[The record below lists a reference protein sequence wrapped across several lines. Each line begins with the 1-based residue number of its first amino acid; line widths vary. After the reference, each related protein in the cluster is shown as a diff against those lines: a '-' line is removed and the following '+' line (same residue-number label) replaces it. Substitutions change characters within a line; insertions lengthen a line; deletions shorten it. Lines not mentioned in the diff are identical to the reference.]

1 MQSRPNNTDETLVL
15 APPKKPALKRLL
27 PLALPLLSALI
38 TFANSDRLQRLDR
51 HLQNTFATLNATQ
64 NPHPAPPELV
74 IIAIDDDSLVQFQQS
89 PPLKREL
96 YARVITRL
104 MDAGAKAIALDV
116 IFDLPGPDTMFT
128 AEMPEANPDCSQR
141 QPALP
146 PNDRALRTALEKYQT
161 RLILGV
167 EQDQIQGKN
176 DDWNQSKLV
185 LPYCPFRFKNLTY
198 GSINFPFGKD
208 DRVHQFGDRISY
220 GQRSP
225 QGGSQADRSAEPPE
239 ETIPSLALALIQ
251 TAQRPLPKT
260 PPTDIPYLALPGEAF
275 RLPTIPMW
283 HILSDENWNS
293 SSLESGRYF
302 KDKLILIGSTAQLY
316 GDRHE
321 TPVGKMAGLE
331 IHAHA
336 AAALLQSRNLKPALA
351 HPWQNA
357 LLTLIITLIPT
368 TLLLRKSN
376 KKLGRSPL
384 QRSLLLLFSGGLW
397 LTISY
402 ATFALLLLH
411 LPTALPTLTLTV
423 AALLQP
429 IAALLTDRHYQAQLR
444 KTLKRYGA
452 SPLIQEII
460 EQQPDPKLQNLL
472 QERKEELQNKT
483 LGGRYKISAILSSG
497 GFSETYLAQD
507 IQLPG
512 SPTCVVKQLR
522 PRSNDPKHLRLARR
536 LFDREAKTLL
546 QLGAY
551 DRIPQLMAYFEEDEE
566 FYLIQ
571 QYIPGNPLSTVLT
584 LGRQLPE
591 ITVLT
596 ILTELLQILDFVHK
610 NNVLHRDIKP
620 SNIIQRTPDQ
630 HLVLIDFGAVKAL
643 ETLEDQSIRN
653 GENSDQNLTIGIG
666 TQGYMAPEQQLGNPC
681 PQSDLYSIGILGIQA
696 LTGLPASQLLP
707 HPETQ
712 IISWHAH
719 AHTSITLASILNKL
733 THPNP
738 KARYTTAIEALISI
752 LPLLPNPGYT
762 QSIPLPLTPQYPP
775 TTALDF
781 TDSQSD
787 EPIEDPTDV
796 DQPTRLWSPAA
807 PHSGDLPIT
816 AQPPTLP
823 PKTED
828 SKP

>member
-1 MQSRPNNTDETLVL
+1 MQSRPNNTDKTLIL
-15 APPKKPALKRLL
+15 TPHKKLSLKRLL
-27 PLALPLLSALI
+27 PLTLPLLTALI
-38 TFANSDRLQRLDR
+38 TLANPDRLQKIDR
-51 HLQNTFATLNATQ
+51 HLQGTFATLNAIQ

-74 IIAIDDDSLVQFQQS
+74 IVAIDDDSLAQLQQS

-96 YARVITRL
+96 YARAITRL
-104 MDAGAKAIALDV
+104 MDAGARAIALDV
-116 IFDLPGPDTMFT
+116 IFDLPSPDTVFT
-128 AEMPEANPDCSQR
+128 AEMLEANPDCSQS
-141 QPALP
+141 QPKLS
-146 PNDRALRTALEKYQT
+146 PNDQALRTAIEKYQN
-161 RLILGV
+161 RLILGI
-167 EQDQIQGKN
+167 EYERFQGKN

-185 LPYCPFRFKNLTY
+185 LPYCPFRFPNLAY
-198 GSINFPFGKD
+198 GSITVPLDKD
-208 DRVHQFGDRISY
+208 NKVHQFGDRISY
-220 GQRSP
+220 DQSGP
-225 QGGSQADRSAEPPE
+225 QADDSTNIPNK
-239 ETIPSLALALIQ
+239 TIPSLALALIQ
-251 TAQRPLPKT
+251 TAQRPSPKK

-275 RLPTIPMW
+275 RLLTIPLW
-283 HILSDENWNS
+283 HVLSDENWNS
-293 SSLESGRYF
+293 SSLESGKYF
-302 KDKLILIGSTAQLY
+302 KDKLILIGGTAQIF
-316 GDRHE
+316 GDRLE

-336 AAALLQSRNLKPALA
+336 AAALLQSRDLKPALA
-351 HPWQNA
+351 QPWQNA
-357 LLTLIITLIPT
+357 LLALIITLIPT
-368 TLLLRKSN
+368 VLLLKESNQKS
-376 KKLGRSPL
+376 KRSPL
-384 QRSLLLLFSGGLW
+384 QRSLILLLSGGIWITL
-397 LTISY
+397 SY
-402 ATFALLLLH
+402 ATFSLLLLH

-423 AALLQP
+423 VALLQP
-429 IAALLTDRHYQAQLR
+429 IAALLTDRQYQAQLR

-472 QERKEELQNKT
+472 QERQEELQNKT
-483 LGGRYKISAILSSG
+483 LGGRYKITHILSSG

-512 SPTCVVKQLR
+512 QPTCVVKQLR

-546 QLGAY
+546 QLGSY

-643 ETLEDQSIRN
+643 ETF
-653 GENSDQNLTIGIG
+653 ENPGNDSSASDQNLTIGIG

-733 THPNP
+733 TQPSP
-738 KARYTTAIEALISI
+738 KARYSTAIEALIAL

-762 QSIPLPLTPQYPP
+762 QNSSLTPTPQYNPA
-775 TTALDF
+775 ALDF
-781 TDSQSD
+781 TPSQSAEHPD
-787 EPIEDPTDV
+787 DPTDL
-796 DQPTRLWSPAA
+796 DQPTRLWSPPPAH
-807 PHSGDLPIT
+807 PGDLPIT

-828 SKP
+828 LGP

>member
-1 MQSRPNNTDETLVL
+1 MQSRPNNTDETLIL
-15 APPKKPALKRLL
+15 APQKKLSLKRLL
-27 PLALPLLSALI
+27 PLTLPLLTALI
-38 TFANSDRLQRLDR
+38 TLANPDRLQKIDR
-51 HLQNTFATLNATQ
+51 NLQSTFATLNAIQ
-64 NPHPAPPELV
+64 NPHPAPLELV
-74 IIAIDDDSLVQFQQS
+74 IIAIDDDSLAQLQQS

-96 YARVITRL
+96 YARAITRL

-116 IFDLPGPDTMFT
+116 IFDLPGPDTVFT
-128 AEMPEANPDCSQR
+128 TEMPEANPDCSQR
-141 QPALP
+141 QPTLS
-146 PNDRALRTALEKYQT
+146 PNDQALRTAIEKYQK

-167 EQDQIQGKN
+167 EHDRFQGKN
-176 DDWNQSKLV
+176 DDWNQSKLIF
-185 LPYCPFRFKNLTY
+185 PYCPFRAPNLAY
-198 GSINFPFGKD
+198 GSLNVPFGKD
-208 DRVHQFGDRISY
+208 DKVHQFGDRIFY
-220 GQRSP
+220 GQSDR
-225 QGGSQADRSAEPPE
+225 QADTPD
-239 ETIPSLALALIQ
+239 ETVPSLALALIK
-251 TAQRPLPKT
+251 TAQRPSPKT

-275 RLPTIPMW
+275 RMPTIPLW
-283 HILSDENWNS
+283 HVLSDENWNS
-293 SSLESGRYF
+293 SSLESGKYF
-302 KDKLILIGSTAQLY
+302 KDKLILIGGTAQFY

-336 AAALLQSRNLKPALA
+336 AAALLQARDLKPALPQ
-351 HPWQNA
+351 PWQNA
-357 LLTLIITLIPT
+357 LLTLIVTLIPT
-368 TLLLRKSN
+368 VLLIKKSN
-376 KKLGRSPL
+376 QKSGRSPL
-384 QRSLLLLFSGGLW
+384 QRSLILLLSGGIW
-397 LTISY
+397 LTLSY

-429 IAALLTDRHYQAQLR
+429 IAALLTDRQYQAQLR

-472 QERKEELQNKT
+472 QERQEELQNKT
-483 LGGRYKISAILSSG
+483 LGGRYKIKSILSSG

-512 SPTCVVKQLR
+512 QPTCVVKQLR

-546 QLGAY
+546 QLGSY

-620 SNIIQRTPDQ
+620 SNIIQRSNDQ

-643 ETLEDQSIRN
+643 ETLETPGNDS
-653 GENSDQNLTIGIG
+653 GASDQNLTIGIG

-719 AHTSITLASILNKL
+719 AQTSITLASILNKL
-733 THPNP
+733 THPSP
-738 KARYTTAIEALISI
+738 KARYSTAIEALIAL
-752 LPLLPNPGYT
+752 LPLLPNPVYT
-762 QSIPLPLTPQYPP
+762 QSAPLTPTPQYKPA
-775 TTALDF
+775 ALNF
-781 TDSQSD
+781 TKSPSAEQL
-787 EPIEDPTDV
+787 EDPTDL

-807 PHSGDLPIT
+807 AHPGDLPIT

-828 SKP
+828 SEP

>member
-1 MQSRPNNTDETLVL
+1 MQSRPNPNNETLIL
-15 APPKKPALKRLL
+15 TPQKKLSPKRLF
-27 PLALPLLSALI
+27 PLILPLLTALI
-38 TFANSDRLQRLDR
+38 TLANPDRLQKIDR
-51 HLQNTFATLNATQ
+51 SLQSTFATLNAIQ
-64 NPHPAPPELV
+64 NPYPAPPELV
-74 IIAIDDDSLVQFQQS
+74 IIAIDDDSLAQLQQN

-104 MDAGAKAIALDV
+104 MDAGARAIALDI
-116 IFDLPGPDTMFT
+116 IFDLPGPDTAFT

-141 QPALP
+141 QPTLS
-146 PNDRALRTALEKYQT
+146 PNDKALRTAIEKYQK
-161 RLILGV
+161 RLILGA
-167 EQDQIQGKN
+167 EYERFQGKN

-185 LPYCPFRFKNLTY
+185 LPYCPFRFPNLSY
-198 GSINFPFGKD
+198 GSINVPFGKD
-208 DRVHQFGDRISY
+208 DKVHQFGDRISY
-220 GQRSP
+220 GQS
-225 QGGSQADRSAEPPE
+225 GFQADRPTEQPD
-239 ETIPSLALALIQ
+239 ETVPSLARALIQ
-251 TAQRPLPKT
+251 TAQRPSPKT

-283 HILSDENWNS
+283 HVLSDENWTS
-293 SSLESGRYF
+293 SSLESGKYF
-302 KDKLILIGSTAQLY
+302 KDKLILIGSTAQFY
-316 GDRHE
+316 GDRLE

-336 AAALLQSRNLKPALA
+336 AAALLQSRDLKPALA
-351 HPWQNA
+351 QPWQNA

-368 TLLLRKSN
+368 VLLLKKSN
-376 KKLGRSPL
+376 QKSGRSPL
-384 QRSLLLLFSGGLW
+384 QRMLLLLLSGGIW
-397 LTISY
+397 LTLSY
-402 ATFALLLLH
+402 TTFALLLLH
-411 LPTALPTLTLTV
+411 LPTALPIFTLAL

-429 IAALLTDRHYQAQLR
+429 VAALLTDRQYQAQLR

-472 QERKEELQNKT
+472 QERQEELQNKT
-483 LGGRYKISAILSSG
+483 LGGRYKISSILSSG

-512 SPTCVVKQLR
+512 QPTCVVKQLR

-546 QLGAY
+546 QLGSY

-610 NNVLHRDIKP
+610 NSVLHRDIKP
-620 SNIIQRTPDQ
+620 SNIIQRSNDQ

-643 ETLEDQSIRN
+643 ETLETSEGDS
-653 GENSDQNLTIGIG
+653 GASDQNLTIGIG

-719 AHTSITLASILNKL
+719 AQTSITLASILNKL

-738 KARYTTAIEALISI
+738 KARYGTAIEALIAL

-762 QSIPLPLTPQYPP
+762 KNIPLTPTPQY
-775 TTALDF
+775 DSVEF
-781 TDSQSD
+781 TESQSA
-787 EPIEDPTDV
+787 EHPEDPTDL
-796 DQPTRLWSPAA
+796 DQPTRLWSPPSAH
-807 PHSGDLPIT
+807 PGDLPIT

-823 PKTED
+823 PKPKGSE
-828 SKP
+828 P

>member
-1 MQSRPNNTDETLVL
+1 MKSTLMQSRPNVTDETLIL
-15 APPKKPALKRLL
+15 IPQKKPALKRLL
-27 PLALPLLSALI
+27 PFALPLLAALI
-38 TFANSDRLQRLDR
+38 TLAKPDRLQKIDR
-51 HLQNTFATLNATQ
+51 DLQSAFATLNATQ
-64 NPHPAPPELV
+64 NPHPVPPELV
-74 IIAIDDDSLVQFQQS
+74 IVAVDDDSLAQLQQN

-96 YARVITRL
+96 YARAITRL

-116 IFDLPGPDTMFT
+116 TFDLPGPDTVFT
-128 AEMPEANPDCSQR
+128 AERPEANPDCSQR
-141 QPALP
+141 QPTLS
-146 PNDRALRTALEKYQT
+146 PNDQALRTAIEKHQN
-161 RLILGV
+161 RLILAV
-167 EQDQIQGKN
+167 AYDQFQGKN

-185 LPYCPFRFKNLTY
+185 LPYCPFRFPSLNY
-198 GSINFPFGKD
+198 GSINVPLDKD
-208 DRVHQFGDRISY
+208 SKVHQFGDRISY
-220 GQRSP
+220 GQSSP
-225 QGGSQADRSAEPPE
+225 QADRPTNTPDEA
-239 ETIPSLALALIQ
+239 IPSLARALIQ
-251 TAQRPLPKT
+251 TAQKPRPKT
-260 PPTDIPYLALPGEAF
+260 PPSDIPYLALPGEAF
-275 RLPTIPMW
+275 RMPTIPLW
-283 HILSDENWNS
+283 HVLSDENWNS
-293 SSLESGRYF
+293 SSLESGKYF
-302 KDKLILIGSTAQLY
+302 KDKLILIGGTAQVY

-321 TPVGKMAGLE
+321 TPVGQMSGLE

-336 AAALLQSRNLKPALA
+336 AAALLQFRDLKPALA
-351 HPWQNA
+351 QPWQNA

-368 TLLLRKSN
+368 VLLLKKSN
-376 KKLGRSPL
+376 EKSGRSPL
-384 QRSLLLLFSGGLW
+384 QRALLLLLSGGIW
-397 LTISY
+397 LTLSY
-402 ATFALLLLH
+402 ATFSLLLLH

-429 IAALLTDRHYQAQLR
+429 IAALLTDRQYQAQLR

-472 QERKEELQNKT
+472 QERQEELQNKT
-483 LGGRYKISAILSSG
+483 LGGRYKISNILSSG

-512 SPTCVVKQLR
+512 NPTCVVKQLR

-546 QLGAY
+546 QLGSY

-643 ETLEDQSIRN
+643 ETLETPRN
-653 GENSDQNLTIGIG
+653 DSGASDHNLTIGIG

-733 THPNP
+733 THPSP
-738 KARYTTAIEALISI
+738 KYRYDTAIEALIALI
-752 LPLLPNPGYT
+752 PLIPNPEYT
-762 QSIPLPLTPQYPP
+762 QSAPLTPTLKHNPA
-775 TTALDF
+775 ALDF
-781 TDSQSD
+781 TESQSA
-787 EPIEDPTDV
+787 EHPEDPTDL

-807 PHSGDLPIT
+807 HPGDLPIT

-828 SKP
+828 SGP

>member
-1 MQSRPNNTDETLVL
+1 MQSRPNTDETLIL
-15 APPKKPALKRLL
+15 SPQKKPALKRLL
-27 PLALPLLSALI
+27 PFALPLLTALI
-38 TFANSDRLQRLDR
+38 TLANPNRLVKLDR
-51 HLQNTFATLNATQ
+51 NLQNAFATLNATQ

-74 IIAIDDDSLVQFQQS
+74 IVTLDDDSLAQLQQN

-104 MDAGAKAIALDV
+104 MDAGAKAIALDI
-116 IFDLPGPDTMFT
+116 IFDLPGPDTVFT
-128 AEMPEANPDCSQR
+128 AETPEVNSDCSQR
-141 QPALP
+141 QPALS
-146 PNDRALRTALEKYQT
+146 PNDQALRTAIEKYQT

-167 EQDQIQGKN
+167 EYERFQGKN
-176 DDWNQSKLV
+176 DDWNQSKLA
-185 LPYCPFRFKNLTY
+185 LPYCPFRFPSLTY
-198 GSINFPFGKD
+198 GSINVPIDKD

-220 GQRSP
+220 GQSD
-225 QGGSQADRSAEPPE
+225 GTAD
-239 ETIPSLALALIQ
+239 ETISSLALALIQ
-251 TAQRPLPKT
+251 TAQRPTPKT
-260 PPTDIPYLALPGEAF
+260 PPSDIPYLALPGEAF
-275 RLPTIPMW
+275 RLPTIPLW

-293 SSLESGRYF
+293 SSLEGGKYF
-302 KDKLILIGSTAQLY
+302 KDKLILIGSTAQFY

-336 AAALLQSRNLKPALA
+336 AAALLQSRDLKPAFA
-351 HPWQNA
+351 QPWQNA

-368 TLLLRKSN
+368 IVLLKMSTEKS
-376 KKLGRSPL
+376 GRSPL
-384 QRSLLLLFSGGLW
+384 KRALLLLFSGGLW
-397 LTISY
+397 LTLSY

-423 AALLQP
+423 AALIQP
-429 IAALLTDRHYQAQLR
+429 IAALLTDRQYQAQLR
-444 KTLKRYGA
+444 KTLKRYGG

-472 QERKEELQNKT
+472 QERQEELQNKT
-483 LGGRYKISAILSSG
+483 LGGRYKITNILSSG

-512 SPTCVVKQLR
+512 HPTCVVKQLR

-546 QLGAY
+546 QLGSY

-620 SNIIQRTPDQ
+620 SNIIQRSNDQ

-643 ETLEDQSIRN
+643 ETLEEASS
-653 GENSDQNLTIGIG
+653 NSEQNLTIGIG

-733 THPNP
+733 THPSP
-738 KARYTTAIEALISI
+738 KARYNTAIEALVAL

-762 QSIPLPLTPQYPP
+762 QNISLTPTPPYPSGP
-775 TTALDF
+775 LEF
-781 TDSQSD
+781 TESQSA
-787 EPIEDPTDV
+787 EHHEEPTDL
-796 DQPTRLWSPAA
+796 DQPTRLWSPTPAH
-807 PHSGDLPIT
+807 PGDLPIT

-823 PKTED
+823 PKTKD
-828 SKP
+828 SEP

>member
-1 MQSRPNNTDETLVL
+1 MQSRPNPNNETLIL
-15 APPKKPALKRLL
+15 TPQKKLSPKRLF
-27 PLALPLLSALI
+27 PLILPLLTALI
-38 TFANSDRLQRLDR
+38 TLANPDRLQKIDR
-51 HLQNTFATLNATQ
+51 SLQSTFATLNAIQ
-64 NPHPAPPELV
+64 NPYPAPPELV
-74 IIAIDDDSLVQFQQS
+74 IIAIDDDSLAQLQQN

-104 MDAGAKAIALDV
+104 MDAGARAIALDI
-116 IFDLPGPDTMFT
+116 IFDLPGPDTAFT

-141 QPALP
+141 QPTLS
-146 PNDRALRTALEKYQT
+146 PNDQALRTAIEKYQK
-161 RLILGV
+161 RLILGA
-167 EQDQIQGKN
+167 EYERFQGKN

-185 LPYCPFRFKNLTY
+185 LPYCPFRFPNLSY
-198 GSINFPFGKD
+198 GSINVPFGKD
-208 DRVHQFGDRISY
+208 DKVHQFGDRISY
-220 GQRSP
+220 GQS
-225 QGGSQADRSAEPPE
+225 GFQADRPTEQPD
-239 ETIPSLALALIQ
+239 ETVPSLARALIQ
-251 TAQRPLPKT
+251 TAQRPSPKT

-283 HILSDENWNS
+283 HVLSDENWTS
-293 SSLESGRYF
+293 SSLESGKYF
-302 KDKLILIGSTAQLY
+302 KDKLILIGSTAQFY
-316 GDRHE
+316 GDRLE

-336 AAALLQSRNLKPALA
+336 AAALLQSRDLKPALA
-351 HPWQNA
+351 QPWQNA

-368 TLLLRKSN
+368 VLLLKKSN
-376 KKLGRSPL
+376 QKSRRSPL
-384 QRSLLLLFSGGLW
+384 QRTLLLLLSGGIW
-397 LTISY
+397 LTLSY
-402 ATFALLLLH
+402 ATFVLLLLH

-423 AALLQP
+423 AALFQP
-429 IAALLTDRHYQAQLR
+429 IATLLTDRQYQAQLR

-472 QERKEELQNKT
+472 QERQEELQNKT
-483 LGGRYKISAILSSG
+483 LGGRYKITNILSSG

-512 SPTCVVKQLR
+512 QPTCVVKQLR

-546 QLGAY
+546 QLGSY

-610 NNVLHRDIKP
+610 NSVLHRDIKP
-620 SNIIQRTPDQ
+620 SNIIQRSNDQ

-643 ETLEDQSIRN
+643 ETLETSEGDS
-653 GENSDQNLTIGIG
+653 GASDQNLTIGIG

-719 AHTSITLASILNKL
+719 AQTSITLASILNKL

-738 KARYTTAIEALISI
+738 KARYGTAIEALIAL

-762 QSIPLPLTPQYPP
+762 KNIPLTPTPQY
-775 TTALDF
+775 DSVEF
-781 TDSQSD
+781 TESQSA
-787 EPIEDPTDV
+787 EHPEDPTDL
-796 DQPTRLWSPAA
+796 DQPTRLWSPPSAH
-807 PHSGDLPIT
+807 PGDLPIT

-823 PKTED
+823 PKPKGSE
-828 SKP
+828 P

>member
-1 MQSRPNNTDETLVL
+1 MQSRPNPNNETLIL
-15 APPKKPALKRLL
+15 TPQKKLSPKRLF
-27 PLALPLLSALI
+27 PLILPLLTALI
-38 TFANSDRLQRLDR
+38 TLANPDRLQKIDR
-51 HLQNTFATLNATQ
+51 HLQSTFATLNAIQ

-74 IIAIDDDSLVQFQQS
+74 IIAIDDDSLAQLQQN

-104 MDAGAKAIALDV
+104 MDAGARAIALDV
-116 IFDLPGPDTMFT
+116 IFDLPGPDTVFT

-141 QPALP
+141 QPTLS
-146 PNDRALRTALEKYQT
+146 PNDQALRTAIKKYQK

-167 EQDQIQGKN
+167 EYERFQGKN

-185 LPYCPFRFKNLTY
+185 LPYCPFRFPNLSY
-198 GSINFPFGKD
+198 GSINVPFGKD
-208 DRVHQFGDRISY
+208 DKVHQFGDRISY
-220 GQRSP
+220 GQSGF
-225 QGGSQADRSAEPPE
+225 QVDRPTEQPD
-239 ETIPSLALALIQ
+239 ETVPSLALALIQ
-251 TAQRPLPKT
+251 TAQGPSPKT

-283 HILSDENWNS
+283 HVLSDENWNS
-293 SSLESGRYF
+293 SSLESGKYF
-302 KDKLILIGSTAQLY
+302 KDKLILIGSTAQFY
-316 GDRHE
+316 GDRLE

-331 IHAHA
+331 IHAHVT
-336 AAALLQSRNLKPALA
+336 AALLQSRDLKPALSQ
-351 HPWQNA
+351 PWQNA

-368 TLLLRKSN
+368 VLLH
-376 KKLGRSPL
+376 KKLNQKSGRSPL
-384 QRSLLLLFSGGLW
+384 QRTLLLLLSGGIW
-397 LTISY
+397 LTLSY
-402 ATFALLLLH
+402 TTFALFLLH
-411 LPTALPTLTLTV
+411 LPTALPILTLTV

-472 QERKEELQNKT
+472 QERQEELQNKT
-483 LGGRYKISAILSSG
+483 LGGRYKISSILSSG

-512 SPTCVVKQLR
+512 HPTCVVKQLR

-546 QLGAY
+546 QFGSY

-610 NNVLHRDIKP
+610 NSVLHRDIKP
-620 SNIIQRTPDQ
+620 SNIIQRSNDQ

-643 ETLEDQSIRN
+643 ETLETSEGDS
-653 GENSDQNLTIGIG
+653 GASDQNLTIGIG

-719 AHTSITLASILNKL
+719 AQTSITLASILNKL

-738 KARYTTAIEALISI
+738 KARYGTAIEALIAL

-762 QSIPLPLTPQYPP
+762 KNIPLTLTPQY
-775 TTALDF
+775 DSVEF
-781 TDSQSD
+781 TESQSA
-787 EPIEDPTDV
+787 EHPEDPTDL
-796 DQPTRLWSPAA
+796 DQPTRLWSPPSAH
-807 PHSGDLPIT
+807 PGDLPIT

-823 PKTED
+823 PKPKGSE
-828 SKP
+828 P